1 MENKDNKTKEIKN
14 FNVKRFTTLIEGN
27 PCYIATVS
35 YENKPNI
42 AVASDIHILDE
53 KHILIS
59 QNEMIHTPEN
69 ILNNKYVVLIS
80 FNDKWG
86 WLRLS
91 GIAFYYTEG
100 KYMEVCNKLF
110 NNETATPKGVII
122 VEITKVE
129 TLA

>member
-1 MENKDNKTKEIKN
+1 MENKDNKTREIKD
-14 FNVKRFTTLIEGN
+14 FNIKKFATLIEGK
-27 PCYIATVS
+27 PCHIATVS

-53 KHILIS
+53 KHILIY
-59 QNEMIHTPEN
+59 QNEMMHTPDN
-69 ILNNKYVVLIS
+69 IITNKYVMLTS
-80 FNDKWG
+80 FNDKWVG
-86 WLRLS
+86 LRLS

-100 KYMEVCNKLF
+100 KHMELCNKLF

-129 TLA
+129 TIA